1 MILCFDMP
9 HTIYDRLQTRF
20 LSPSTTAKLVDS
32 YSLGVVVSDEII
44 KLFDKTVWSLRDVVR
59 LNW

>member
-1 MILCFDMP
+1 MILCFDM
-9 HTIYDRLQTRF
+9 HRTIYDRFQNRF
-20 LSPSTTAKLVDS
+20 LSPLMTAKLVDS

-59 LNW
+59 LN